1 MCYFYACEL
10 PGARCQI
17 HYRIHR
23 VLYYIY
29 IVDMDRLTEP
39 VSGNRITG
47 TFWPK
52 PVITGNR
59 LLGTG
64 YQPVIVNRLQPV
76 ITGDNR

>member
-1 MCYFYACEL
+1 
-10 PGARCQI
+10 
-17 HYRIHR
+17 
-23 VLYYIY
+23 
-29 IVDMDRLTEP
+29 MDRLTEP

-64 YQPVIVNRLQPV
+64 YQPVIANRLQPD

>member
-1 MCYFYACEL
+1 M
-10 PGARCQI
+10 G
-17 HYRIHR
+17 
-23 VLYYIY
+23 
-29 IVDMDRLTEP
+29 RLTEP
-39 VSGNRITG
+39 VTGNRITG
-47 TFWPK
+47 TFRQK